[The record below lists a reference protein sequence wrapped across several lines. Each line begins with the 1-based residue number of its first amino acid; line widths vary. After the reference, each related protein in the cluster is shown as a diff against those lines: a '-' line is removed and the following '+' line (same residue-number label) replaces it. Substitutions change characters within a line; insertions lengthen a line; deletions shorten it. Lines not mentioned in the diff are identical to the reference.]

1 MRFRFLIVRKLRFH
15 TIINALRGC
24 ALGARVDGCRS
35 NRASARECAKAHSF
49 SQLFVK
55 QGMEVKMTAEG
66 MYTIKEAAKKVHV
79 EAHALRYWEEE
90 LGLSISRNDQGYRQY
105 SEEDMELLERIRQWK
120 EKGMQLKAIRLM
132 LSENGRLSVPQEI
145 VREAQSML
153 EKGDAG
159 AAAAQQE
166 HAQCAF
172 TSDNSDTLH
181 SQHALTPGGADTVEN
196 ILLDERSSKAAKLQY
211 LLENLVSRAVQ
222 ESNEMV
228 LKELDYRFRQMEENA
243 QEREQKRME
252 REEEHYRKLDE
263 LLCQKGRR
271 KGRRRR

>member
-1 MRFRFLIVRKLRFH
+1 
-15 TIINALRGC
+15 
-24 ALGARVDGCRS
+24 
-35 NRASARECAKAHSF
+35 
-49 SQLFVK
+49 
-55 QGMEVKMTAEG
+55 MTAEG

-90 LGLSISRNDQGYRQY
+90 LGLSIRRNDQGYRQY
-105 SEEDMELLERIRQWK
+105 SKEDLELLERIRQWK
-120 EKGMQLKAIRLM
+120 EQGMQLKAIRLM

-159 AAAAQQE
+159 ATAAQQE
-166 HAQCAF
+166 HAQYAF
-172 TSDNSDTLH
+172 TSDNPDTQHSQHAFTSDNPDTLH

-222 ESNEMV
+222 ESNETV

>member
-1 MRFRFLIVRKLRFH
+1 
-15 TIINALRGC
+15 
-24 ALGARVDGCRS
+24 
-35 NRASARECAKAHSF
+35 
-49 SQLFVK
+49 
-55 QGMEVKMTAEG
+55 
-66 MYTIKEAAKKVHV
+66 
-79 EAHALRYWEEE
+79 
-90 LGLSISRNDQGYRQY
+90 
-105 SEEDMELLERIRQWK
+105 
-120 EKGMQLKAIRLM
+120 MQLKAIRLM

-159 AAAAQQE
+159 AAAVQQE

-181 SQHALTPGGADTVEN
+181 SQHALPTGGADTVEN

-222 ESNEMV
+222 ESNETV

-243 QEREQKRME
+243 QEREPEADGAGRGALSEAGRAALPE
-252 REEEHYRKLDE
+252 RKK
-263 LLCQKGRR
+263 KGQTETVE
-271 KGRRRR
+271 GRERFVPAHT

>member
-1 MRFRFLIVRKLRFH
+1 
-15 TIINALRGC
+15 
-24 ALGARVDGCRS
+24 
-35 NRASARECAKAHSF
+35 
-49 SQLFVK
+49 
-55 QGMEVKMTAEG
+55 MTAEG

-181 SQHALTPGGADTVEN
+181 SQHALPTGGADTVEN

-222 ESNEMV
+222 ESN
-228 LKELDYRFRQMEENA
+228 
-243 QEREQKRME
+243 
-252 REEEHYRKLDE
+252 
-263 LLCQKGRR
+263 
-271 KGRRRR
+271 

>member
-1 MRFRFLIVRKLRFH
+1 
-15 TIINALRGC
+15 
-24 ALGARVDGCRS
+24 
-35 NRASARECAKAHSF
+35 
-49 SQLFVK
+49 
-55 QGMEVKMTAEG
+55 
-66 MYTIKEAAKKVHV
+66 MYK
-79 EAHALRYWEEE
+79 R
-90 LGLSISRNDQGYRQY
+90 
-105 SEEDMELLERIRQWK
+105 
-120 EKGMQLKAIRLM
+120 
-132 LSENGRLSVPQEI
+132 
-145 VREAQSML
+145 
-153 EKGDAG
+153 
-159 AAAAQQE
+159 QE

-181 SQHALTPGGADTVEN
+181 SQHARTPGGADTVEN

-243 QEREQKRME
+243 QERERQRME

>member
-1 MRFRFLIVRKLRFH
+1 
-15 TIINALRGC
+15 
-24 ALGARVDGCRS
+24 
-35 NRASARECAKAHSF
+35 
-49 SQLFVK
+49 
-55 QGMEVKMTAEG
+55 MTAEG

-90 LGLSISRNDQGYRQY
+90 LGLSIGRNDQGYRQY
-105 SEEDMELLERIRQWK
+105 SKEDVELLERIRQWK
-120 EKGMQLKAIRLM
+120 EQGMQLKAIRLM

-153 EKGDAG
+153 EKTDGG
-159 AAAAQQE
+159 TAAAQQE
-166 HAQCAF
+166 REQRVPASDDPDAVHSQRAHMSDSSDAARQQCVHMPDSPDAA
-172 TSDNSDTLH
+172 H
-181 SQHALTPGGADTVEN
+181 SQHVLAPGATDTVEN

-222 ESNEMV
+222 ESNETV

-243 QEREQKRME
+243 QERERQRME
-252 REEEHYRKLDE
+252 REEEHCRKLDE